1 MQAGSSMENKLT
13 LGGVVRSSHAYGA
26 DYLSEFQRILLQHV
40 KPVTRAYL
48 EWGMGHTTLAILELR
63 DRLAIDNLFS
73 IDDSQPFLDQL
84 LPQLP
89 QWSGFHPV
97 CLDLQGPKLGDR
109 DPELNYSTWPLG
121 LKRTFDFIFIDG
133 RRRMECAFMATLL
146 CHAETIV
153 VLHDYRRA
161 RYQPVKALYDIVE
174 DGNQFRVMR
183 LRKDLYPL
191 GTPTI
196 FAPDGSTP
204 T

>member
-1 MQAGSSMENKLT
+1 MENKLT

-26 DYLSEFQRILLQHV
+26 DYLAEFQRILLQHV
-40 KPVTRAYL
+40 KPGTRAYL

-73 IDDSQPFLDQL
+73 IEDSQPFLDQL

-89 QWSGFHPV
+89 RWSGFHPIR
-97 CLDLQGPKLGDR
+97 LDLRGPMFGDR
-109 DPELNYSTWPLG
+109 DPELNYSTWPLS
-121 LKRTFDFIFIDG
+121 LKRKFDFIFIDG

-153 VLHDYRRA
+153 MLHDYRRA

-174 DGNQFRVMR
+174 DGTQFRVMR
-183 LRKDLYPL
+183 LRKDLYPS

-196 FAPDGSTP
+196 FPPDWSPP

>member
-1 MQAGSSMENKLT
+1 MQAGSSWENKLT
-13 LGGVVRSSHAYGA
+13 LDGVVRSSHAYGA

-40 KPVTRAYL
+40 KPGTRAYL
-48 EWGMGHTTLAILELR
+48 EWGMGHTTLAILGLR

-89 QWSGFHPV
+89 QWSGFHPI
-97 CLDLQGPKLGDR
+97 CLDLQGPKFGDR
-109 DPELNYSTWPLG
+109 DPELNYSTWPLC
-121 LKRTFDFIFIDG
+121 LKRKFDFIFIDG

-146 CHAETIV
+146 CHAGTIV
-153 VLHDYRRA
+153 MLHDYRRA
-161 RYQPVKALYDIVE
+161 RYQPIKALYDIVE

-183 LRKDLYPL
+183 PRKDLYPS

-196 FAPDGSTP
+196 FSPDWSPP

>member
-1 MQAGSSMENKLT
+1 MQAGSSWENKLT

-40 KPVTRAYL
+40 KPGTRAYL

-89 QWSGFHPV
+89 QWSGFHPI
-97 CLDLQGPKLGDR
+97 CLDLQGSKFGDR
-109 DPELNYSTWPLG
+109 DPELNYSTWPLS
-121 LKRTFDFIFIDG
+121 LKRKFDFIFIDG

-153 VLHDYRRA
+153 MLHDYRRA
-161 RYQPVKALYDIVE
+161 RYQPIKALYDIVE

-183 LRKDLYPL
+183 PRKDLYPS

-196 FAPDGSTP
+196 FSPDWSPP

>member
-1 MQAGSSMENKLT
+1 MQAGSSWENQLT
-13 LGGVVRSSHAYGA
+13 LGGVVRSSHTYGA

-40 KPVTRAYL
+40 KPDTRAYL
-48 EWGMGHTTLAILELR
+48 EWGMGHSTLAILELR

-89 QWSGFHPV
+89 QWSGFHPI
-97 CLDLQGPKLGDR
+97 CLDLQGPKFGDR
-109 DPELNYSTWPLG
+109 DPELNYSTWPLS
-121 LKRTFDFIFIDG
+121 LRRKFDFIFIDG

-153 VLHDYRRA
+153 MLHDYRRA
-161 RYQPVKALYDIVE
+161 RYQPIKALYDIVE

-183 LRKDLYPL
+183 QRKDLYPS

-196 FAPDGSTP
+196 FSPDWSPP

>member
-1 MQAGSSMENKLT
+1 MLAGSAIENKLT
-13 LGGVVRSSHAYGA
+13 LAGVVRSSHAYGA

-40 KPVTRAYL
+40 KPDTRAYL
-48 EWGMGHTTLAILELR
+48 EWGTGHTTLAILEMR

-73 IDDSQPFLDQL
+73 IEDSQPFLDQL

-89 QWSGFHPV
+89 QWSGFHPI
-97 CLDLQGPKLGDR
+97 CLDLRGPMFGDR
-109 DPELNYSTWPLG
+109 DPELNYSTWPLS
-121 LKRTFDFIFIDG
+121 LKRKFDFIFIDG

-153 VLHDYRRA
+153 MLHDYRRA
-161 RYQPVKALYDIVE
+161 RYQPIKALYDIVE

-183 LRKDLYPL
+183 LRKDLYPS

-196 FAPDGSTP
+196 FPPDRSPP

>member
-1 MQAGSSMENKLT
+1 MQAGSSVENQLT

-40 KPVTRAYL
+40 KPGTRAFL

-89 QWSGFHPV
+89 QWSGFHPI
-97 CLDLQGPKLGDR
+97 CLDLQGPKFGDR
-109 DPELNYSTWPLG
+109 DPELNYSTWPLS
-121 LKRTFDFIFIDG
+121 LKRKFDFIFIDG

-153 VLHDYRRA
+153 MLHDYRRA
-161 RYQPVKALYDIVE
+161 RYQPIKALYDIVE

-183 LRKDLYPL
+183 PRKDLYPS

-196 FAPDGSTP
+196 FPPDGSPP

>member
-1 MQAGSSMENKLT
+1 MQAGSFVENTLT
-13 LGGVVRSSHAYGA
+13 LDGVVRSSRAYGA

-40 KPVTRAYL
+40 KPGTRAYL
-48 EWGMGHTTLAILELR
+48 EWGMGHTTLAILQLR
-63 DRLAIDNLFS
+63 ERLAIDNLFS
-73 IDDSQPFLDQL
+73 IEDSQPFLDQL

-97 CLDLQGPKLGDR
+97 CLDLRGPILGDR

-121 LKRTFDFIFIDG
+121 LKRKFDFIFIDG
-133 RRRMECAFMATLL
+133 RRRMECALVATLL

-161 RYQPVKALYDIVE
+161 RYQPITALYDIIE

-183 LRKDLYPL
+183 LRKDLYPS

-196 FAPDGSTP
+196 FAPDGSPP